1 MIKLS
6 WKTLSIEDLSSKLDI
21 VKQAKTDGSNNQP
34 AASED
39 KLSQTEANI
48 LNKVKTHYSDE
59 IEKSQGIIVPF
70 EKILRT
76 CNELTASNG
85 HTQLFNRVQASWDGK
100 YREYELKLN
109 TAKKDLTA
117 SIEAIRTF
125 RIQENIPAG
134 RTPRIRSTLKLVLS
148 FLLLIAMAAAEIFMN
163 TQLLK
168 DVVGGGE
175 GLTISTIVSF
185 FNVVVS
191 FLIARLCLTHLI
203 NPVSASSSQA
213 SYIIFTTL
221 GGMAII
227 YINFMMGVYRGLI
240 EKANEAGDMTQYLVL
255 SQQAAVEAVFPFNNL
270 DVITFQSSFLMVVGF
285 SFAFVSL
292 LDGYFFDDPINGYG
306 ARGRTEL
313 SCREQLKSISDE
325 GPKVIESFE
334 KSARAEL
341 EEKRDSRLQAL
352 ETWSSIINDLD
363 MYQGQFDTIF
373 NPSIQLVLETAIDSY
388 RTNNITF
395 RTEPN
400 PVSFSSDIDISFIK
414 SFSDSHP
421 SIAFDLRSD
430 SERVKEEKEKSDLI
444 NREWASTEDSYS
456 EFFANE
462 REKIYALLS

>member
-39 KLSQTEANI
+39 KLSQTEADI

-70 EKILRT
+70 EKILRK

-109 TAKKDLTA
+109 SAKKDLTA

-148 FLLLIAMAAAEIFMN
+148 FLLLIAMAATEIFMN

-191 FLIARLCLTHLI
+191 FFFWSNQIKK
-203 NPVSASSSQA
+203 S
-213 SYIIFTTL
+213 TL
-221 GGMAII
+221 
-227 YINFMMGVYRGLI
+227 
-240 EKANEAGDMTQYLVL
+240 
-255 SQQAAVEAVFPFNNL
+255 
-270 DVITFQSSFLMVVGF
+270 
-285 SFAFVSL
+285 
-292 LDGYFFDDPINGYG
+292 
-306 ARGRTEL
+306 
-313 SCREQLKSISDE
+313 
-325 GPKVIESFE
+325 
-334 KSARAEL
+334 
-341 EEKRDSRLQAL
+341 
-352 ETWSSIINDLD
+352 
-363 MYQGQFDTIF
+363 
-373 NPSIQLVLETAIDSY
+373 
-388 RTNNITF
+388 
-395 RTEPN
+395 
-400 PVSFSSDIDISFIK
+400 
-414 SFSDSHP
+414 H
-421 SIAFDLRSD
+421 
-430 SERVKEEKEKSDLI
+430 
-444 NREWASTEDSYS
+444 
-456 EFFANE
+456 
-462 REKIYALLS
+462 